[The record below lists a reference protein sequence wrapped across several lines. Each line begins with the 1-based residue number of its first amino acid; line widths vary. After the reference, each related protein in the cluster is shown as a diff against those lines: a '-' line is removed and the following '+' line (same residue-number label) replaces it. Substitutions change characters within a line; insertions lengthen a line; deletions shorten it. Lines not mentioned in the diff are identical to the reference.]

1 MLDRQRAALCRG
13 VTSMKTS
20 YLFFVGEIVF
30 SENYKSTQNKLQVIA
45 ELAVSSGKK
54 EDNYRAWSVTWFV
67 IWMLDRQ
74 RAVLCRGV
82 TSMKTSYLFFVAEI
96 IISENYKSTQYK
108 LQVITKL
115 AGNSGKK
122 EDNYRARISKYFGK

>member
-1 MLDRQRAALCRG
+1 MLDRQRAA
-13 VTSMKTS
+13 
-20 YLFFVGEIVF
+20 
-30 SENYKSTQNKLQVIA
+30 
-45 ELAVSSGKK
+45 
-54 EDNYRAWSVTWFV
+54 
-67 IWMLDRQ
+67 
-74 RAVLCRGV
+74 LCRGV